1 MTQSNSYMFGEIREI
16 PEIIDRL
23 IKDSSVLI
31 KGVSEDIKKQKP
43 SVITT
48 IARGSSDHAALYL
61 KYAIELTAGVPVAS
75 VGPSIASIYN
85 KKLQLDNA
93 VNISISQSGKSPDIV
108 KMTEM
113 ARSSGALSVAITN
126 NVKSPLSTVSNHS
139 IDICA
144 GAEKSVAA
152 TKTFVASIVAGLLLL
167 AYWQDDEE
175 LMQAINDLP
184 ALVRKAID
192 CDWSILIDRLK
203 HEQSIYILGR
213 GPSMAISN
221 EAALKFKETCQ
232 IHAESYSSAEVMHG
246 PKSIVDNSFPVLA
259 LASRDESESSL
270 IEVAE
275 SLIEQGADVYMTS
288 VKDTAASKLPFV
300 SSGHPLTD
308 PLLLIISYYGFIENL
323 AKAKGLNPDQPPH
336 LMKITETN

>member
-1 MTQSNSYMFGEIREI
+1 MTQSNSYMFQEIREI
-16 PEIIDRL
+16 PETIDRL
-23 IKDSSVLI
+23 IKNSSVMI
-31 KGVSEDIKKQKP
+31 KGVADDIKKKKP
-43 SVITT
+43 SVVTT

-75 VGPSIASIYN
+75 IGPSVASIYN

-113 ARSSGALSVAITN
+113 ARSSGAISIAITN
-126 NVKSPLSTVSNHS
+126 NVNSPLSTVSSHS
-139 IDICA
+139 IDIYA
-144 GAEKSVAA
+144 GEEKSVAA

-167 AYWQDDEE
+167 AYWQDDDE

-184 ALVRKAID
+184 SLMRKAID
-192 CDWSILIDRLK
+192 CDWSNLIDRLK
-203 HEQSIYILGR
+203 DEESIFILGR
-213 GPSMAISN
+213 GPGMAISN

-259 LASRDESESSL
+259 LASRDETESSL
-270 IEVAE
+270 VEVAE
-275 SLIEQGADVYMTS
+275 SLIGQGADVYMTS
-288 VKDTAASKLPFV
+288 DKGLNASKLPFV
-300 SSGHPLTD
+300 ASGHSLTD
-308 PLLLIISYYGFIENL
+308 PLLLIISYYNFIEKL
-323 AKAKGLNPDQPPH
+323 ANAKGLNPDQPPH
-336 LMKITETN
+336 LMKITETI

>member
-152 TKTFVASIVAGLLLL
+152 TKIFVASIVAGLLLL

-275 SLIEQGADVYMTS
+275 SLI
-288 VKDTAASKLPFV
+288 
-300 SSGHPLTD
+300 
-308 PLLLIISYYGFIENL
+308 
-323 AKAKGLNPDQPPH
+323 
-336 LMKITETN
+336 